1 MRNIYR
7 ILVSFIQVF
16 LNNWTIVAEELSTK
30 GAEGIL
36 EITENVGDNC
46 ATGYGT
52 IELYALTKPDYLS
65 NYAGVALGARYG
77 NDGGD
82 YLSGR
87 FNDKPLRSEG
97 LSDYP
102 IDEARRRFAALLAK

>member
-46 ATGYGT
+46 ARGK
-52 IELYALTKPDYLS
+52 AK
-65 NYAGVALGARYG
+65 
-77 NDGGD
+77 
-82 YLSGR
+82 
-87 FNDKPLRSEG
+87 
-97 LSDYP
+97 
-102 IDEARRRFAALLAK
+102 LAERTAERVQQLKLIP

>member
-1 MRNIYR
+1 MLYENPWSD
-7 ILVSFIQVF
+7 VEGFTF
-16 LNNWTIVAEELSTK
+16 LGTYESPA
-30 GAEGIL
+30 
-36 EITENVGDNC
+36 
-46 ATGYGT
+46 GYGT